1 MFGISRTLRYV
12 DTKIIRWLGVL
23 RARRLAR
30 FLIGFI
36 PTFGVVWFV
45 CNLAYSLMGGTEHY
59 AMIFL
64 LKYAFATFTL
74 LTILS
79 IAYEFCFVHRLFIL
93 YNYII
98 GLCIEHQ
105 LRIGFGEWITAARVV
120 SLTVGVLLLFL
131 FVKNNC
137 WRQFVQ
143 KQNEVG

>member
-1 MFGISRTLRYV
+1 MFGISRICRYL
-12 DTKIIRWLGVL
+12 DTRIIRKIGVI

-36 PTFGVVWFV
+36 PTFGVLWF
-45 CNLAYSLMGGTEHY
+45 CGNLIYSLTGGQNVAVY
-59 AMIFL
+59 FL
-64 LKYAFATFTL
+64 LRYAFMTCLL

-105 LRIGFGEWITAARVV
+105 SRVGFGEWLLTARVV
-120 SLTVGVLLLFL
+120 SLTIGLLLLFL

-137 WRQFVQ
+137 WKEFFH
-143 KQNEVG
+143 KQREFR